1 MSAPGSRVAVIAAA
15 GPGVGLAVA
24 RRFARD
30 GFAVA
35 LLARRQAALDAMAA
49 EFAADGTTVRGFAV
63 DVTDWVALIEGLVAV
78 ERSMGSPEVLVWNGG
93 RWVETPA
100 LDLDPAEFEADLR
113 LTTVGAL
120 VAAQAVA
127 PGMEA
132 AGRGTIL
139 VTGGGLALA
148 PRYGGAVPALAAGK
162 AAVRALVHAAAP
174 EFAARGIHLGTVTIA
189 GMVAPGGPFDPDRIA
204 DAFAELHGEPR
215 DAWTVE
221 RVFDGGEGPT
231 PKENRKDE

>member
-1 MSAPGSRVAVIAAA
+1 MMAEGKGRPAVIVAA

-24 RRFARD
+24 KRFARE
-30 GFAVA
+30 GHPVA
-35 LLARRQAALDAMAA
+35 MIARNQAALDDMAA
-49 EFAADGTTVRGFAV
+49 EIGAAGRTARGFAADVTNAAALR
-63 DVTDWVALIEGLVAV
+63 DVLARIEA
-78 ERSMGSPEVLVWNGG
+78 EMGAPEVLVWNGG

-100 LDLDPAEFEADLR
+100 MTLDPAEFEADLR

-127 PGMEA
+127 PAMER
-132 AGRGTIL
+132 AGGGSII

-148 PRYGGAVPALAAGK
+148 PQYGGAVPALAAGK

-189 GMVAPGGPFDPDRIA
+189 GQVAPGGTFDPDRIA
-204 DAFAELHGEPR
+204 EMFYAVHAEPN

-221 RVFDGGEGPT
+221 RVFDG
-231 PKENRKDE
+231 KN